1 MNIVKPC
8 KLVALFLGMS
18 SFASAQGVHTL
29 TLDETIRR
37 VITTY
42 PSVKQAEE
50 AVKSARYNIKMAQA
64 VMLPILSA
72 SASYTR
78 IEPVATV
85 HFEELDLSFDPKNN
99 YNAGVSLRQMI
110 YDFGK
115 NRPIIQAA
123 KEKEALSRLQQEEL
137 YQTLALHT
145 VQIYYMN
152 CFTRQ
157 AIQIKKQELSDYEEM
172 LRQTEIRTNSGST
185 TAFDLLNTQVS
196 QSAVSTQL
204 TELTT
209 NLRTL
214 QVQLSIL
221 ADTTV
226 TETMPLNETFEITEN
241 ISTLDD
247 LLTTAYTAR
256 PEMQQMEKQI
266 SIARLEESAARR
278 SFNPSLDL
286 SAAAGGKNGYPIHL
300 DKMKMNYEVGVTLSI
315 PLYEGGRRKQ
325 SASLARS
332 VHNSAIFQK
341 ELVEKQVKQEVSQNY
356 NMLMS
361 DSEKIKQL
369 SRQVTLAQKA
379 CEQAKVNYKA
389 GSITN
394 LELLTSSTNLSGSQL
409 QLLQAKINY
418 LVNYYKL
425 QVSIGEQI
433 WQPAISSNLN

>member
-1 MNIVKPC
+1 MKIAKSFLPIASFLCLSSIVP
-8 KLVALFLGMS
+8 
-18 SFASAQGVHTL
+18 AQGVPTL

-37 VITTY
+37 VVTTY

-50 AVKSARYNIKMAQA
+50 AVRSAGYNIKMAQA
-64 VMLPILSA
+64 AMLPILNA

-85 HFEELDLSFDPKNN
+85 HFDELSLSFDPKNN
-99 YNAGVSLRQMI
+99 YNAGVSLRQTI

-123 KEKEALSRLQQEEL
+123 REKEALSRLQQEEL
-137 YQTLALHT
+137 YQSLARQT
-145 VQIYYMN
+145 AQIYYMN
-152 CFTRQ
+152 CFARQ
-157 AIQIKKQELSDYEEM
+157 AIAIKKQELGDYEEM
-172 LRQTEIRTNSGST
+172 LRQTEIRAKSGSST
-185 TAFDLLNTQVS
+185 SFDLLNTQVS
-196 QSAVSTQL
+196 QSAVHTQL
-204 TELTT
+204 TELAA
-209 NLRTL
+209 NLQTL
-214 QVQLSIL
+214 QVQLSVL

-226 TETMPLNETFEITEN
+226 TETMPLNDDFEMKQN
-241 ISTLDD
+241 LSTLDA
-247 LLTTAYTAR
+247 LLSAAYAAR
-256 PEMQQMEKQI
+256 PDMRQAEKQI

-278 SFNPSLDL
+278 SYNPSLDL
-286 SAAAGGKNGYPIHL
+286 SAAAGGKNGYPIHI
-300 DKMKMNYEVGVTLSI
+300 DRMKMNYEVGVTLSV

-332 VHNSAIFQK
+332 VHHSAVFQK

-356 NMLMS
+356 NTLTS
-361 DSEKIKQL
+361 DFKKIEQL

-379 CEQAKVNYKA
+379 YDQAKVNYKA

-409 QLLQAKINY
+409 QWLQAKINY

-425 QVSIGEQI
+425 QVSIGQRI
-433 WQPAISSNLN
+433 W